1 MVAEVI
7 GGLVKAVMR
16 RDEVL
21 AEFEHTRARHGG
33 RVSLAAPILGMSM
46 DALSRSLY
54 RSKAGGID
62 VRFINDAKSA
72 KRYGRAA

>member
-1 MVAEVI
+1 M
-7 GGLVKAVMR
+7 KAVMR